1 MISGIVRETPFQT
14 HFLLLRPR
22 MGVSIESE
30 DFLSRIDHLRQCNAQ
45 IRFLSLE
52 PLLGPLP
59 KLDLKE
65 IDWVIAG
72 GESGPNARSV
82 EVEWVREIRDQCL
95 AAGVPHFFKQW
106 GRLSNNPDETDP
118 TAKENGGRAKGG
130 RLLDGRTWDEMP
142 PIESQSPAPS
152 NGKESPFV
160 VHCRRAKCDV
170 YVGRPSKWGNPFKI
184 GLDGTREEVIHKYRT
199 WLLEERPDLV
209 AAAKEELKDK
219 ILGCWCAPKPCHGD
233 VLSEIANRE

>member
-1 MISGIVRETPFQT
+1 
-14 HFLLLRPR
+14 
-22 MGVSIESE
+22 
-30 DFLSRIDHLRQCNAQ
+30 
-45 IRFLSLE
+45 
-52 PLLGPLP
+52 
-59 KLDLKE
+59 
-65 IDWVIAG
+65 
-72 GESGPNARSV
+72 
-82 EVEWVREIRDQCL
+82 
-95 AAGVPHFFKQW
+95 
-106 GRLSNNPDETDP
+106 
-118 TAKENGGRAKGG
+118 
-130 RLLDGRTWDEMP
+130 MP